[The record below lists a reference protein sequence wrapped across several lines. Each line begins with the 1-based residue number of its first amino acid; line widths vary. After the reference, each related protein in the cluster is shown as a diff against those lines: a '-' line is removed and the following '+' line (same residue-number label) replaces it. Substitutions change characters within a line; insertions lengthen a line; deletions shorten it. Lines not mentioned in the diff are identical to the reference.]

1 MIIGLLTM
9 VMSVCLGYLLGALSG
24 YVGGLTDKLIMRVA
38 DTAVMTVP
46 GLPLLIV
53 AGAMLE
59 LDFSP
64 DSRIYMVVVM
74 LSLLWS
80 GPTGAAGARAMSPA
94 RTRFMLATQVLGL
107 SARRRLFVPPAA
119 EYHSDSGGDGDHGSR
134 QRHSQ

>member
-1 MIIGLLTM
+1 MFCLILLA

-38 DTAVMTVP
+38 DLVMTIP

-53 AGAMLE
+53 AGAMLSE

-74 LSLLWS
+74 LSLLEW
-80 GPTGAAGARAMSPA
+80 PRLARLVRGQCLSL
-94 RTRFMLATQVLGL
+94 RERDFMLATRCW
-107 SARRRLFVPPAA
+107 ACRRVAGCLATCCRIPF
-119 EYHSDSGGDGDHGSR
+119 R
-134 QRHSQ
+134 FWW